1 MLERIYFIKIFNKD
15 YFFVYDLS
23 YDLQTYIKQSVSYVT
38 VTDQFQVKDKSRVFQ
53 DKSLF
58 SYNHLRNISDFKM
71 TSDSNTNCV
80 TMEAIEQEI
89 ADEYLDNLILN
100 TINTIK
106 KNRKR
111 PDTSSIHE
119 YLQKKLNNSDVTA
132 EIIESRLSFLTKKN
146 RIENKLTNGKS
157 FYFIKD
163 QTFLNGPIQ
172 SNISDISSPLSC
184 KTSSDV
190 KIIEK
195 QISENEISLL
205 EDKITSLDENVFV
218 LNTEITALR

>member
-1 MLERIYFIKIFNKD
+1 M
-15 YFFVYDLS
+15 
-23 YDLQTYIKQSVSYVT
+23 T
-38 VTDQFQVKDKSRVFQ
+38 VTDQFQVKVKSPVFQ
-53 DKSLF
+53 DKSLI
-58 SYNHLRNISDFKM
+58 SYTHLRNISDFKM
-71 TSDSNTNCV
+71 TSDSNTNCI
-80 TMEAIEQEI
+80 TMETIEQEI

-100 TINTIK
+100 TINTIR

-111 PDTSSIHE
+111 PDTSSTHE

-146 RIENKLTNGKS
+146 RIENKLTNGKIS
-157 FYFIKD
+157 YFIKD

-172 SNISDISSPLSC
+172 PNISDKSSTLSC

-190 KIIEK
+190 KIIGK

-205 EDKITSLDENVFV
+205 EDKITSLEENVSV